1 MRIGPHKHFYMPLHA
16 DFSAF
21 STHESICPV
30 DTPLLRTSKNE
41 ITTILT
47 VWCRR
52 GSSMRHGGASSVSAL
67 LLIPKE
73 VGFVVFVFCLDLL
86 EYVDLGV
93 HVVLEQ

>member
-16 DFSAF
+16 GFSAF
-21 STHESICPV
+21 STHESTCPV
-30 DTPLLRTSKNE
+30 DTPPLRTSKNE

-47 VWCRR
+47 RR
-52 GSSMRHGGASSVSAL
+52 GSWSGHGAASSVSAL

>member
-47 VWCRR
+47 RR
-52 GSSMRHGGASSVSAL
+52 GSWSGHGAASSVSAL

>member
-1 MRIGPHKHFYMPLHA
+1 MRIGPHKHFCMPLHA

-21 STHESICPV
+21 STHESTCPV

-47 VWCRR
+47 RR
-52 GSSMRHGGASSVSAL
+52 GSWSGHGAASSVSAL

>member
-1 MRIGPHKHFYMPLHA
+1 MRIGPHKHFCMPLHA
-16 DFSAF
+16 GFSAF
-21 STHESICPV
+21 STHESTCPV
-30 DTPLLRTSKNE
+30 DTPPLRTSKNE

-47 VWCRR
+47 RR
-52 GSSMRHGGASSVSAL
+52 GSWSGHGAASSVSAL